1 MQKREKKRKILGN
14 MVGERRSFQRWGG
27 NFGRWAILANKR
39 IITGTCASECVWG
52 VHQGRG

>member
-1 MQKREKKRKILGN
+1 MQKREKKIKILGN
-14 MVGERRSFQRWGG
+14 MVGERRSFQRRGG

-39 IITGTCASECVWG
+39 IITGTCASECVCG